1 VYKIKGRIIL
11 EQVLDVF
18 KKLNI
23 EYNLVRHPAIFSR
36 ADEYKVK
43 DIDFNGVKCKN
54 LFVKDKKGNQF
65 YLVSLP
71 VVKRADL
78 KKIADELGCSRLS
91 FGNEE
96 ELWEKLHIK
105 SGSVSVLNVIGA
117 PKTDVIFVIDKDIL
131 NYSRVSFHPN
141 DNTASV
147 SFNPINIEKIM
158 KEYKKEYLF
167 LEVEE

>member
-1 VYKIKGRIIL
+1 M

-18 KKLNI
+18 KLLNI
-23 EYNLVRHPAIFSR
+23 DYNLIRHPAIFCR

-43 DIDFNGVKCKN
+43 DIKFDGQVCKN
-54 LFVKDKKGNQF
+54 LFLKDKKTNIF

-71 VVKRADL
+71 ANKRADL
-78 KKIADELGCSRLS
+78 KKISDELKSHRLS

-105 SGSVSVLNVIGA
+105 PGSVSVLNVIGA
-117 PKTDVIFVIDKDIL
+117 PDTDVTFVLDKNIM
-131 NYSRVSFHPN
+131 NYERMSFHPN

-147 SFNPINIEKIM
+147 TFNPEDIIKIM
-158 KEYKKEYLF
+158 EKYNKNYML